1 MMQDIVPIIVAG
13 VIIAMVL
20 QIMRRR
26 YERRIH
32 LVEDEMGNESIVVNA
47 SVGGLRTLFMID
59 TAYGGAPVLS
69 TSFLSVQERCSVG
82 DVASRARRCL
92 HELRTSVTDDD
103 RSNAV
108 VQRLLQRTHCRSFT
122 SGCTMRL
129 MGIGETSENQAD
141 MLLCPSIRI
150 DGQADVDPVQAD
162 IFVSNPL
169 RGTPHILTMDYLL
182 HRSPCS
188 LYMRRGALVF
198 YDQTTDG
205 FQPLT
210 TSMMGGSFVVSMTV
224 GGTPMNVVLDTGASI
239 TLSVSSTSL
248 HRIQRCSMDNPPK
261 RIRQRGVNG
270 EEVCSDLLLAEVS
283 VGSLAMGTIP
293 VLANDTPVQGSDGYA
308 GMGLLRALDMRFEPN
323 RVSVRRSGLPVRAP
337 RGHSEGTCGTAPPS
351 CARDGVRELGEK

>member
-1 MMQDIVPIIVAG
+1 MKEMVPMVIATLVIVMI
-13 VIIAMVL
+13 L
-20 QIMRRR
+20 QTMRRR

-59 TAYGGAPVLS
+59 TAYGGAPVIS

-82 DVASRARRCL
+82 DVPFRARRCL

-150 DGQADVDPVQAD
+150 DGEADVDPVQAD

-188 LYMRRGALVF
+188 LYMRRGVLVF
-198 YDQTTDG
+198 YDQTTEG

-210 TSMMGGSFVVSMTV
+210 TSMMGGSFVVSMMV

-239 TLSVSSTSL
+239 TLSVSSTSI
-248 HRIQRCSMDNPPK
+248 HKIQKCSIDNPPK
-261 RIRQRGVNG
+261 HIRQRGVNG
-270 EEVCSDLLLAEVS
+270 EDVCSDLLLAEVS
-283 VGSLAMGTIP
+283 IGSLAMGTISI
-293 VLANDTPVQGSDGYA
+293 LANNTPVQGSDGYA

-323 RVSVRRSGLPVRAP
+323 HVSVRRSGLPVRAP
-337 RGHSEGTCGTAPPS
+337 RGHSEGMCGTSLPACTRERVP
-351 CARDGVRELGEK
+351 DGGLS